1 MKARMILTVGLFA
14 FLAVAAA
21 YGQNAI
27 VRAQIDFPFIVEGRT
42 LPAGTYDFTRDGM
55 ASIFKVTDGAKD
67 VASAQILTRVAAG
80 MHTSPADGHLVFD
93 KIGDAYTLAEIWIP
107 GQDGY
112 ILAVTK
118 AKHEHRIINVKY

>member
-1 MKARMILTVGLFA
+1 MKVRMILTVGLFA
-14 FLAVAAA
+14 FLAVVAAF
-21 YGQNAI
+21 GQNAI
-27 VRAQIDFPFIVEGRT
+27 IRAQIDFPFIVEGRT
-42 LPAGTYDFTRDGM
+42 LPAGTYDFTRDDT
-55 ASIFKVTDGAKD
+55 ASVFKVTDGSKD
-67 VASAQILTRVAAG
+67 MAAAQILTRIAAG
-80 MHTSPADGHLVFD
+80 MHTSPADGHVVFD